1 MIIHVHVPIPSFLRK
16 RSIDKDRAEEKGIFD
31 IPEEIIVKKSVHPSK
46 RRSSRNERRLRY
58 ASEQFD
64 LDMKRCG
71 SPLLLED
78 SADLPPERLS
88 TDGRPSMDSTS
99 SVAKDLWRSA
109 TAVDG
114 PIAAVDYTC
123 KYDSVVMIMSRDEE
137 TRKKVLDDLLN
148 HGEF

>member
-1 MIIHVHVPIPSFLRK
+1 MPACRPRNDHPRSRPYSILLAQK
-16 RSIDKDRAEEKGIFD
+16 RSIDKDTAEEKGIFD

-64 LDMKRCG
+64 LDLKRFG

-88 TDGRPSMDSTS
+88 TDGRMSMDSTS
-99 SVAKDLWRSA
+99 SVA
-109 TAVDG
+109 
-114 PIAAVDYTC
+114 

-137 TRKKVLDDLLN
+137 TRKKMLDDLLN